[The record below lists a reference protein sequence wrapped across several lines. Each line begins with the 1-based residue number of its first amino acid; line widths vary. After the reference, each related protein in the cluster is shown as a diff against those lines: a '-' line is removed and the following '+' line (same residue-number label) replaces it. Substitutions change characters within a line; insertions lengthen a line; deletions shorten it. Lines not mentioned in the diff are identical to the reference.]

1 MNWLKLVILIELWWK
16 KEVEQSLNFH
26 VEPFKRRWLVLNE
39 NNPSYFAKSG
49 DGLFFV
55 IVIKEFVA

>member
-1 MNWLKLVILIELWWK
+1 MVEK

-55 IVIKEFVA
+55 IVFNEFVA